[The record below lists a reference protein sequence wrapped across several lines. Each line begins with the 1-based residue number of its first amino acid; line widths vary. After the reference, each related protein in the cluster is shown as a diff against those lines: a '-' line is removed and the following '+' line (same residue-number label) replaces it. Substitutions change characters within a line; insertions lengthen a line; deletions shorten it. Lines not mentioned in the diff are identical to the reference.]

1 MTIVHRRLALAIGD
15 PHGIGPEIAL
25 KALQQLSAAER
36 SLIKVYGPW
45 SALEQAAQICQMEP
59 LLQDLIHEEAG
70 SLAQPVQWG
79 EITPQAGLS
88 TVQSATAA
96 IRACENGEVDAVIAC
111 PHHET
116 AIHRADIAFSGY
128 PSLLSPPYPE
138 TNHQ

>member
-59 LLQDLIHEEAG
+59 LLQDLIDEEAG

-96 IRACENGEVDAVIAC
+96 IRACENGEVDAVIVSVQAPVMFWAGSSRC
-111 PHHET
+111 RGTPDRT
-116 AIHRADIAFSGY
+116 ARSGR
-128 PSLLSPPYPE
+128 
-138 TNHQ
+138 

>member
-25 KALQQLSAAER
+25 KALQQLSATER

-45 SALEQAAQICQMEP
+45 SALEQAAQICQMES

-79 EITPQAGLS
+79 EITPQAGLR
-88 TVQSATAA
+88 VP
-96 IRACENGEVDAVIAC
+96 I
-111 PHHET
+111 
-116 AIHRADIAFSGY
+116 
-128 PSLLSPPYPE
+128 
-138 TNHQ
+138 

>member
-1 MTIVHRRLALAIGD
+1 MAIGD

-25 KALQQLSAAER
+25 KALRQLSANER

-45 SALEQAAQICQMEP
+45 SALEQAAQICQMES

-70 SLAQPVQWG
+70 SLAQPAQWG

-116 AIHRADIAFSGY
+116 AIHRA
-128 PSLLSPPYPE
+128 
-138 TNHQ
+138 